1 MRCLTKSMILLISIF
16 FILSS
21 AVQAVWIPVDEMTES
36 APRTFV
42 LTDDAVRTVLEV
54 EVPGFDLTERDLEG
68 TTYHE
73 LSMPEGITTRE
84 PGIAQ
89 MPYVLVKVALPD
101 HLDVLIGE
109 IEADYKPIKGS
120 YLVLPAPEPSTDPDP
135 GETFSPDL
143 QFYGKDA
150 WYPSEPVSLDKPAI
164 WRDVRFLNV
173 RVYPVRYNPA
183 RKALEAADTVKVTI
197 LYSGLTTSPKIRRN
211 FRIAPQMLTQYEKTF
226 INYHSWSSSLPPVRE
241 VDDGTKYLIIAKDS
255 FAPFLQDFADWQ
267 TSRGLQADIV
277 PLSEAGASETALKAF
292 IADAYN
298 THGIE
303 YVLLVGDVGDIWIPF
318 DSGYPSDHWYAC
330 VDGTDLYADLGLGR
344 ISANTDAELTH
355 QLNKILTYEQTPPD
369 GFWIENVILCAHE
382 EGAPGK
388 YTGCKEEIREYGYQ
402 VQIPNFTPLYA
413 SEGSDAGDVSAAINA
428 GLGIVNYR
436 GHGSETAWSW
446 RGGYDSADISAL
458 TNVGR
463 WPVVFNICCYNG
475 AIDRSSDCLA
485 ENWMKAD
492 GGSVGNLSATRA
504 SYTVENHTFD
514 KRLFLSIFDDGIGI
528 ISMVYNIAKNE
539 IIDYSSNGKDNARM
553 YLWLGDP
560 AQDVWTSM
568 PITINPI
575 LPDSIPLHQDEV
587 KIRID
592 GTPRF
597 PVRGAL
603 VCLIK
608 DPEIY
613 VSDYTGA
620 DGMVILPIS
629 ASTQGDITVNI
640 TAHSAL
646 PVSETFPVVSGGCGN
661 LILNQGTYGGS
672 AQVIVK
678 VWDADLNLDPG
689 ALDYAAVGMATTTD
703 PEGTP
708 VVLVETGLDTGKFRG
723 TVDLS
728 TAGPGEGILHVSH
741 GDSILAN
748 YPDASCEGVP
758 QVRSDFA
765 GVDALGPVISGVHE
779 SDIDYDDVTID
790 FDTDEQGT
798 TVIEYGETPS
808 LGSVAEDSALSTSH
822 SLRITSL
829 EELTLYYYLV
839 RSADAFGN
847 ETVDDNGGQL
857 YSFETEKDTFCF
869 IGATG
874 L

>member
-1 MRCLTKSMILLISIF
+1 MRCLTKSMILLISMF
-16 FILSS
+16 FIIPS
-21 AVQAVWIPVDEMTES
+21 ALQAVWIPVDEITES
-36 APRTFV
+36 PPRAFI
-42 LTDDAVRTVLEV
+42 LSDDAVRTVLEV
-54 EVPGFDLTERDLEG
+54 EIPGFDLTERDLEG
-68 TTYHE
+68 ATYHE

-89 MPYVLVKVALPD
+89 MPYVLVKVAIPD
-101 HLDVLIGE
+101 HLDVYIGE
-109 IEADYKPIKGS
+109 IEAEYKSIKGS
-120 YLVLPAPEPSTDPDP
+120 YLVLPTPDPSTDPDP

-143 QFYGKDA
+143 QFYGQDE
-150 WYPSEPVSLDKPAI
+150 WYPENPVSLDKPAI

-183 RKALEAADTVKVTI
+183 QKALEAADTVKVTI

-226 INYHSWSSSLPPVRE
+226 INYHSWNSSLPPVRE
-241 VDDGTKYLIIAKDS
+241 VDYGTKYLIIAKDS
-255 FAPFLQDFADWQ
+255 FAPLLQDFADWQ
-267 TSRGLQADIV
+267 TSRGLQTDIV
-277 PLSEAGASETALKAF
+277 PLSEAGAGEAALKAF
-292 IADAYN
+292 ITDAYN

-303 YVLLVGDVGDIWIPF
+303 YVLLAGDEGDIWLPF

-355 QLNKILTYEQTPPD
+355 QLDKILTYEQNPPD
-369 GFWIENVILCAHE
+369 GAWVENVILCAHE

-388 YTGCKEEIREYGYQ
+388 YTGCKEEIREYSYQ
-402 VQIPNFTPLYA
+402 VQTPIFTPLYA
-413 SEGSDAGDVSAAINA
+413 SEGADAADASTAINA

-446 RGGYDSADISAL
+446 RGSYDSADINAL

-475 AIDRSSDCLA
+475 AIDRSSDCLG
-485 ENWMKAD
+485 ESWMKAD

-504 SYTVENHTFD
+504 SYTVENHLFD
-514 KRLFLSIFDDGIGI
+514 KRLFFSIYDDGIGI

-629 ASTQGDITVNI
+629 AATTGDITVNI

-661 LILNQGTYGGS
+661 LLLNQGTYGGS
-672 AQVIVK
+672 SQVIAK

-689 ALDYAAVGMATTTD
+689 ALDFAAVAMATTTD
-703 PEGTP
+703 PEGKP
-708 VVLVETGLDTGKFRG
+708 VLLVETGQDTGKFVG
-723 TVDLS
+723 AVDLS

-741 GDSILAN
+741 GDSILAS

-758 QVRSDFA
+758 QVKTDFA
-765 GVDALGPVISGVHE
+765 GVDAIGPVISGVE
-779 SDIDYDDVTID
+779 VSDVDYNDATID
-790 FDTDEQGT
+790 FDTDEPGT
-798 TVIEYGETPS
+798 TVVEYGETS
-808 LGSVAEDSALSTSH
+808 ALGIVVEDSALSTSH
-822 SLRITSL
+822 SSRLSPL
-829 EELTLYYYLV
+829 DELTLYYYLV
-839 RSADAFGN
+839 RSVDEFGN

-869 IGATG
+869 IGAAG